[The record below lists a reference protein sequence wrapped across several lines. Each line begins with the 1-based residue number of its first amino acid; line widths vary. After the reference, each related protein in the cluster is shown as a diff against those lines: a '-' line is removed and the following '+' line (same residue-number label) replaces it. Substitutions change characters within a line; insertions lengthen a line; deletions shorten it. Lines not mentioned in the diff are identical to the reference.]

1 MRSSLILL
9 AATRILMPLLLLYSF
24 FLFWRGHNEPGG
36 GFVGG
41 LVASVAFVLYALTS
55 GVAAGRRALRIDPS
69 ALAASGLAVALV
81 SGLPG
86 VLMGHPFMT
95 AVWRTVRL
103 GSASLA
109 LGTPLLFD
117 LGVFLAVV
125 GVVLTIVFTLADAV
139 QFET

>member
-69 ALAASGLAVALV
+69 ALAASGLAVALI

-86 VLMGHPFMT
+86 VLMGEPFMT
-95 AVWRTVRL
+95 AVWRTVRF
-103 GSASLA
+103 GSSSLA

>member
-69 ALAASGLAVALV
+69 ALAAWGLAVALI

-86 VLMGHPFMT
+86 VLMGRPFMT
-95 AVWRTVRL
+95 AVWRTVTI
-103 GSASLA
+103 GSGSLK